1 MRRQVTA
8 FTPVIVVMAMAVT
21 LFAHASPQSST
32 SAAIFEAVSIKR
44 SPPDAPGAGGTSERR
59 RPDGGFTITNVVVGT
74 LISRAYPPAIPREMV
89 GLPDWAMRE
98 RYDVSATSPLSVA
111 TAEDR
116 MAMLRAMLAERF
128 GLVVHFEKSE
138 EPAFHLI
145 LDRSDG
151 NLGPGIKPLNLDCA
165 AHQAEMALNAGTVPQ
180 GPQRPDFKAPPP
192 RCTVRILDPS
202 IRDRSGDGLGR
213 LGHLLEGETTM
224 ANLAS
229 ALRPITLR
237 FVVDKTGLQG
247 SYALRMNFDWQ
258 RSATLR
264 GPDAVTPPDSARSVF
279 TAVREQ
285 LGLRL
290 EPSGPEHDILVIDR
304 LERPTEN

>member
-8 FTPVIVVMAMAVT
+8 FTPVIVGMAMAVT
-21 LFAHASPQSST
+21 LFAQASPQSST
-32 SAAIFEAVSIKR
+32 SAATFESISIKR
-44 SPPDAPGAGGTSERR
+44 SPPDAAGAGGTSESR
-59 RPDGGFTITNVVVGT
+59 RPDGGFTITNVVAGT
-74 LISRAYPPAIPREMV
+74 LISRAYPPAIPREIV
-89 GLPDWAMRE
+89 GLPEWAMTE
-98 RYDVSATSPLSVA
+98 KYDVNATSSLAVA

-116 MAMLRAMLAERF
+116 ISMLRAMLAERF
-128 GLVVHFEKSE
+128 GLVVHFEKRQ
-138 EPAFHLI
+138 EPAFDLI
-145 LDRSDG
+145 LDRNDG
-151 NLGPGIKPLNLDCA
+151 NLGPGIKPLDVDCA
-165 AHQAEMALNAGTVPQ
+165 AHHAEMALNAGTVPHI
-180 GPQRPDFKAPPP
+180 PQRPDFKAPPP

-229 ALRPITLR
+229 TLRGVTRR

-247 SYALRMNFDWQ
+247 SYAVRMNFDWQ

-264 GPDAVTPPDSARSVF
+264 GPDAVAPPDSARSVF

-290 EPSGPEHDILVIDR
+290 EPSRPEQDILVIDR
-304 LERPTEN
+304 LERPAEN